1 MKWNIRKF
9 IKRLLALLYIICSY
23 IFITY
28 FLSYNI
34 REVNGE
40 PLSQW
45 LIVIGAA
52 LMFYVVYVIINHLVI
67 KRVFS
72 EKTIVVADVF
82 LLVNILILTVSGVVC
97 VNCSGCI

>member
-1 MKWNIRKF
+1 MKWNICKF

-23 IFITY
+23 VFITY

-34 REVNGE
+34 RVVKGE
-40 PLSQW
+40 PLLQW

-67 KRVFS
+67 KRVLS
-72 EKTIVVADVF
+72 ETTIVVADVF
-82 LLVNILILTVSGVVC
+82 LLVNILMMVVSSLVC
-97 VNCSGCI
+97 LN

>member
-1 MKWNIRKF
+1 MKWDICKF

-23 IFITY
+23 VFITY

-34 REVNGE
+34 RVVKGE
-40 PLSQW
+40 PLLQW

-82 LLVNILILTVSGVVC
+82 LLVNILMMVVSSLVC
-97 VNCSGCI
+97 LN

>member
-1 MKWNIRKF
+1 MKWNICKF

-34 REVNGE
+34 LVVKGE

-82 LLVNILILTVSGVVC
+82 LLVNILMMVVSSLVC
-97 VNCSGCI
+97 LN